1 MKYHIHPPGGD
12 APGERNNMNK
22 EEQPIDQIGFCGEVC
37 PCGACMYANVYAD
50 KYVVICPQ
58 CGWSF
63 TRKRDTEVS
72 DTK

>member
-1 MKYHIHPPGGD
+1 MGRDISIPPGGD
-12 APGERNNMNK
+12 APEERKNMDK
-22 EEQPIDQIGFCGEVC
+22 EQLIDQIGFCGEVC

-63 TRKRDTEVS
+63 IRKRDTEVS
-72 DTK
+72 EK